1 MAKVIRTSR
10 YAPRLGTGYSGSTT
24 ETLNPGDYRFT
35 TVPSNVLFRFNET
48 DTTQI
53 GTRVVPC
60 ALNTTPISSE
70 TLTVVT
76 NTNGVGTRLRFQLT
90 FATSSVTTNAGLWPL
105 LDDTGNPFTLPDRF
119 IVRMRFAHATLTNV
133 TNFFLGFGVWNNSSS
148 TPYGV
153 FIMQHSTG
161 NATVVGRVQNSD
173 GATTT
178 RPWAALSTTAA
189 GATWNLA
196 NNIDYAGSAYQWK
209 FNLTQGAG
217 GNPFMANATYEM
229 VSGGG
234 ASTQTAPTMI
244 PAARSA
250 AGSAFQTIATTIDSG
265 FNDKTCN
272 YPMLCFLAQ
281 TGTGTKTVDAE
292 IADLEILVDPMDLP

>member
-1 MAKVIRTSR
+1 MAKVTRGSR
-10 YAPRLGTGYSGSTT
+10 YSPRLGTEYTGSTT
-24 ETLNPGDYRFT
+24 QTLTPADYRPT
-35 TVPSNVLFRFNET
+35 TPSNVLWRFNET

-60 ALNTTPISSE
+60 SLNTTPISSE
-70 TLTVVT
+70 TLTVQT
-76 NTNGVGTRLRFQLT
+76 AATSVGSRLRFQLT
-90 FATSSVTTNAGLWPL
+90 FATSSVTTNAGLWPI
-105 LDDTGNPFTLPDRF
+105 LDDAGNAFQLPDRF
-119 IVRMRFAHATLTNV
+119 IVRMRFARATLTNV
-133 TNFFLGFGVWNNSSS
+133 TNFFLGFGLWNNSTS

-161 NATVVGRVQNSD
+161 NATVVGRLQNSD

-196 NNIDYAGSAYQWK
+196 NNVDNAGSAYEWK
-209 FNLTQGAG
+209 FNLRQGAG
-217 GNPFMANATYEM
+217 GNPFLANATYEM

-265 FNDKTCN
+265 FNNQVCN
-272 YPMLCFLAQ
+272 YPMFCFLAQ
-281 TGTGTKTVDAE
+281 TSTGTKTVDAE
-292 IADLEILVDPMDLP
+292 IADMEILVDPMDYP